1 MTGIPPGDDLH
12 RRRARDLAEVAAA
25 RVLEGRAHEAM
36 LLAWGA
42 DLEVLQECVRQ
53 ALVDRAGQS
62 PAEYYGALERAF
74 AVSDGA
80 VVAEPVPTAAIALAQ
95 ARAIA
100 LERLRPFTGEIHPQW
115 EQVPGLDAVAES
127 TPGSAEQFAAVRLEG
142 HSLTEFA
149 RLRQAAAE
157 RDMKAALVARVKGET
172 VTAIELA
179 YAADVAST
187 EAYLA
192 DSTAAAGDTLL
203 LTLVCRWE
211 LILKALGRLPGL
223 PGDFSSAVQLVRDT
237 ITGALAAADA
247 ERLRARFL
255 AI

>member
-42 DLEVLQECVRQ
+42 DLEILQECVRQ

-149 RLRQAAAE
+149 RLRIGI
-157 RDMKAALVARVKGET
+157 GE
-172 VTAIELA
+172 VPAGRN
-179 YAADVAST
+179 
-187 EAYLA
+187 
-192 DSTAAAGDTLL
+192 AAGY
-203 LTLVCRWE
+203 V
-211 LILKALGRLPGL
+211 LGKFPLEEQAPIQQ
-223 PGDFSSAVQLVRDT
+223 AIQT
-237 ITGALAAADA
+237 AADA
-247 ERLRARFL
+247 VADWIQHGIDFSMNHYNGN
-255 AI
+255 